1 MICYKN
7 RTLGAKMGH
16 LPFLPYPLE
25 LQMQSG
31 HSGYTAKSQY
41 IPVYFPVF
49 FGENSRTTDYML
61 KTEKH

>member
-1 MICYKN
+1 
-7 RTLGAKMGH
+7 MGH